1 MIPVVNDSQNLAHKA
16 LVAERF
22 AGLTC
27 IVIGVATIIRPML
40 ITLDPWFSY
49 LGIAN
54 TLLGFFIYRV
64 IASRKFDS
72 YAPHLVLGVGIMGV
86 LPLLLVSGGVNSQ
99 FSPLVSLFP
108 FLGLLLDGRRAAI
121 WVAVFWGL
129 CVVLAL
135 TYAQFVPDLTDEVVH
150 QGKTL
155 SRAIWLLL
163 ALTLAT
169 YFACQFDRSFS
180 LLQERLHRQASEDP
194 LTGLANR
201 RTLDEQMA
209 LALHRAQRQQSFLSL
224 LVIDA
229 DHFKRLNDTRGHAA
243 GDVCLVQ
250 LAQVLRSHT
259 RQGQDLV
266 ARFGGEEFVVLL
278 EGTDSDGAARVAEHI
293 RAGVAALVLGPT
305 SDPYPQLTVTIGVTT
320 TYGGNLD
327 QSVDQLLRAADAAL
341 YAGKANGRNRVEL
354 GDIDL
359 PGLMPA

>member
-1 MIPVVNDSQNLAHKA
+1 MVSDSQSLAHKA

-27 IVIGVATIIRPML
+27 FVIGLATIIRPML

-54 TLLGFFIYRV
+54 TLLGIIVYRV
-64 IASRKFDS
+64 IASRKFDL
-72 YAPHLVLGVGIMGV
+72 YAPHLVLGVGIMAV

-180 LLQERLHRQASEDP
+180 VLQERLYRQASEDP

-201 RTLDEQMA
+201 RALDEHLS
-209 LALHRAQRQQSFLSL
+209 LAMHRAQRQQRRLSL
-224 LVIDA
+224 LVVDV
-229 DHFKRLNDTRGHAA
+229 DHFKRLNDSRGHAA
-243 GDVCLVQ
+243 GDLCLVQ
-250 LAQVLRSHT
+250 LAQLLRTHT

-278 EGTDSDGAARVAEHI
+278 EATDSEGAVQVAEHI
-293 RAGVAALVLGPT
+293 RAAVAELVVGPVA
-305 SDPYPQLTVTIGVTT
+305 DPYGQITVTIGVTT
-320 TYGGNLD
+320 TYGGNLN
-327 QSVDQLLRAADAAL
+327 QSVDQLLQAADAAL
-341 YAGKANGRNRVEL
+341 YRGKANGRNRVEL
-354 GDIDL
+354 GGSDQPSL
-359 PGLMPA
+359 VPA